1 MDNIEKSS
9 DKAKN
14 YGVDEEDE
22 SEDGDYM
29 GESSEEST
37 DSSDSMVSLI
47 DEDDMDLETD
57 VQEPAQKGN
66 FLSILIYLIMD
77 LLILFWN
84 YQGVSSLE
92 FQRAFNSLISSY
104 KADIFLSWNLK
115 SAV

>member
-29 GESSEEST
+29 GGSSEEST
-37 DSSDSMVSLI
+37 NSSDSMVSLI

-57 VQEPAQKGN
+57 VQEPAQ
-66 FLSILIYLIMD
+66 
-77 LLILFWN
+77 
-84 YQGVSSLE
+84 
-92 FQRAFNSLISSY
+92 
-104 KADIFLSWNLK
+104 
-115 SAV
+115 

>member
-22 SEDGDYM
+22 LEDGDYM

-57 VQEPAQKGN
+57 VQEPAQ
-66 FLSILIYLIMD
+66 
-77 LLILFWN
+77 
-84 YQGVSSLE
+84 
-92 FQRAFNSLISSY
+92 
-104 KADIFLSWNLK
+104 
-115 SAV
+115 

>member
-37 DSSDSMVSLI
+37 GSSDSMVSLI

-57 VQEPAQKGN
+57 VQEQAQ
-66 FLSILIYLIMD
+66 
-77 LLILFWN
+77 
-84 YQGVSSLE
+84 
-92 FQRAFNSLISSY
+92 
-104 KADIFLSWNLK
+104 
-115 SAV
+115 

>member
-37 DSSDSMVSLI
+37 NSSDSMVSPI

-57 VQEPAQKGN
+57 VQEPAQ
-66 FLSILIYLIMD
+66 
-77 LLILFWN
+77 
-84 YQGVSSLE
+84 
-92 FQRAFNSLISSY
+92 
-104 KADIFLSWNLK
+104 
-115 SAV
+115 

>member
-14 YGVDEEDE
+14 YGMDEEDE

-57 VQEPAQKGN
+57 VQEPAQ
-66 FLSILIYLIMD
+66 
-77 LLILFWN
+77 
-84 YQGVSSLE
+84 
-92 FQRAFNSLISSY
+92 
-104 KADIFLSWNLK
+104 
-115 SAV
+115 